1 MKFVKL
7 ICKLEKKPNNKLEK
21 GCIEHWVSK
30 SYFPELECKNICQQ
44 EGNLRGLVVLYRRLN
59 KHEEAI
65 EKCIEVIKNK
75 IPINELVLE
84 VELMLDHQPAFLQET
99 EFNEVEGKWVPLPA
113 EKSKQHKNM
122 LNPPCIAEFDEYLGK
137 ACDIV
142 IDDKLD

>member
-7 ICKLEKKPNNKLEK
+7 ICKLEKKPKNKLEK

-59 KHEEAI
+59 KHEQAI

-84 VELMLDHQPAFLQET
+84 IELMLDHQPAFL
-99 EFNEVEGKWVPLPA
+99 
-113 EKSKQHKNM
+113 
-122 LNPPCIAEFDEYLGK
+122 
-137 ACDIV
+137 
-142 IDDKLD
+142 